1 VEAPRSPEPDEL
13 WGEAQKW
20 ITRHEGLISYAAL
33 FSDTPKDIVEVERP
47 ESDLTLVKSSVPP
60 PSPRKP
66 RKT

>member
-1 VEAPRSPEPDEL
+1 
-13 WGEAQKW
+13 
-20 ITRHEGLISYAAL
+20 LISYAAL